1 MVTAKTVRLR
11 EEDPRFQR
19 SLTALID
26 AITDQI
32 DVAPLSDISI
42 TRVVEA
48 AGVTRPTFYQ
58 HFADIPDAARR
69 AALMRLSAA
78 FPIPEPAAGPDDL
91 RPQTIHDR
99 ITGHIEPV
107 LAHLLTHRGFY
118 LRVLEGATNVAFF
131 EEIISFVAERLLP
144 EVFELAGRGSAAT
157 KRDLTA
163 VTAGG
168 VTWLVIRW
176 LRGEFDHDPAE
187 MARRCAGIALMM
199 IRAAV

>member
-1 MVTAKTVRLR
+1 MAAKTVRLR

-32 DVAPLSDISI
+32 DGVPLSDISI

-58 HFADIPDAARR
+58 HFADIPEAARR
-69 AALMRLSAA
+69 AALVRLSSS
-78 FPIPEPAAGPDDL
+78 FPIPAPAAGPDDL
-91 RPQTIHDR
+91 RPQAIRDR
-99 ITGHIEPV
+99 ITGHTEPV
-107 LAHLLTHRGFY
+107 LSHLLAHRNFY
-118 LRVLEGATNVAFF
+118 LRVLEEATNVAFF
-131 EEIISFVAERLLP
+131 EEIISFVGERLLP
-144 EVFELAGRGSAAT
+144 EVFELAARGSDAA
-157 KRDLTA
+157 RRELTV

-176 LRGEFDHDPAE
+176 LRGESDHDPAE
-187 MARRCAGIALMM
+187 MARRCASIALMM
-199 IRAAV
+199 MKTEA